1 MCFCRSDSVIQE
13 IALGGLEK
21 EDKELNQIDQAV
33 FSKVSIT
40 NKESAVKLLHFR
52 VGDLGIEYRV
62 CLQ

>member
-1 MCFCRSDSVIQE
+1 VIQE